1 MRPMVFSSG
10 SGVPPAPAVAVAGG
24 TGGWPASS
32 PPCGTGAAT
41 ASGAGAAVVSGKG
54 STEASAAAGAGGA
67 ASVSGA
73 AGCSAG
79 AGASAA
85 SARAL
90 ARAWAS
96 GLSAGGSGMA
106 ADASSAGTTGAE
118 PSCSIWGAVSGP
130 VPEVAAG
137 MVLSA
142 TASGRSS
149 PAAVVCGAAEETG
162 ASCSGA
168 VTVTVRSCLSWMV
181 LMLLLRW
188 QEWRQ
193 PRSPWRNRRLRPGPW
208 QGPGPEGC
216 PQAVRARQGG

>member
-1 MRPMVFSSG
+1 MSPHGLLFGLRRPAGTG
-10 SGVPPAPAVAVAGG
+10 SGRGRRE

-41 ASGAGAAVVSGKG
+41 HQGPELPYPAVRQRLPQLREQRCLPGPRERQAVPQGPELQRLRPEPWQG
-54 STEASAAAGAGGA
+54 PGP
-67 ASVSGA
+67 
-73 AGCSAG
+73 AGC
-79 AGASAA
+79 
-85 SARAL
+85 
-90 ARAWAS
+90 
-96 GLSAGGSGMA
+96 
-106 ADASSAGTTGAE
+106 
-118 PSCSIWGAVSGP
+118 P
-130 VPEVAAG
+130 PEVRGWRQTLLPPEQRGQSRLAPSGEQSRARYRKSRQEWSW
-137 MVLSA
+137 SA

-208 QGPGPEGC
+208 QGLGPEGC
-216 PQAVRARQGG
+216 P

>member
-1 MRPMVFSSG
+1 MSPMVFSSG
-10 SGVPPAPAVAVAGG
+10 SGVPPAPAAAVAGG

-41 ASGAGAAVVSGKG
+41 ASGAGAAVSGSSAEG
-54 STEASAAAGAGGA
+54 SAAAGAGVSA
-67 ASVSGA
+67 WISGA

-137 MVLSA
+137 AVLSA

-188 QEWRQ
+188 QE
-193 PRSPWRNRRLRPGPW
+193 
-208 QGPGPEGC
+208 
-216 PQAVRARQGG
+216 